1 MNDSRQIRDILF
13 DLGKVLV
20 RFDWDIA
27 LSRLAPYLSGDM
39 ATLLTRDKQAFKRL
53 FHEPGAALES
63 GEIDFDEFHRI
74 MSDRLAIRI
83 EKTEFHRIWCDIF
96 ELDEDMA
103 SLGEELS
110 KDYRTWLV
118 SNTSEAHYQWIINKF
133 PRVLFY
139 RDAALSFDLR
149 VMKPSGKYYSLLI
162 EKFGIDPARSVFID
176 DIQENVDGAIRAGM
190 KGIVFRGRDRLVAE
204 LATIGVRAQQDGES
218 KHCLVKAI

>member
-13 DLGKVLV
+13 DLGNVLV

-27 LSRLAPYLSGDM
+27 LSRLAPYLSADM
-39 ATLLTRDKQAFKRL
+39 ASLLKRDKQAFRRL
-53 FHEPGAALES
+53 FHEAGAALES

-74 MSDRLAIRI
+74 MSDRLGASI

-110 KDYRTWLV
+110 KDYGTWLV

-139 RDAALSFDLR
+139 RDAALSFNLR
-149 VMKPSGKYYSLLI
+149 VMKPSERYYSLLI
-162 EKFGIDPARSVFID
+162 EEFGIDPAQAVFID
-176 DIQENVDGAIRAGM
+176 DIQENVEAAIRAGM
-190 KGIVFRGRDRLVAE
+190 RGIVFRGRGQLVAE
-204 LATIGVRAQQDGES
+204 LEIIGVKAQLNREP
-218 KHCLVKAI
+218 KLIA